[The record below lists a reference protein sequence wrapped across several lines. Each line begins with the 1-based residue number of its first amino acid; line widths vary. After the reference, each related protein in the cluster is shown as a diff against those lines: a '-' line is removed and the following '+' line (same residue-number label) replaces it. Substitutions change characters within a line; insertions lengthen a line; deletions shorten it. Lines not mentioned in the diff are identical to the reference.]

1 MKIWMTFN
9 PNCGTAR
16 NVLALLRDKG
26 IEVEIREDRKQPLT
40 RDDIATLV
48 KQMGVPVKDIVRWK
62 TRTRKS
68 LLPALRRIRPTR
80 RCWRRW
86 RRIPVLL
93 NWPIVRT
100 PKGVKL
106 CRPSETVVELI

>member
-26 IEVEIREDRKQPLT
+26 IEVEIREYLKQPLT

-62 TRTRKS
+62 QDKEIAAAGITPDSPDAS
-68 LLPALRRIRPTR
+68 LLEALATH
-80 RCWRRW
+80 
-86 RRIPVLL
+86 PVLL
-93 NWPIVRT
+93 NRPIVRT